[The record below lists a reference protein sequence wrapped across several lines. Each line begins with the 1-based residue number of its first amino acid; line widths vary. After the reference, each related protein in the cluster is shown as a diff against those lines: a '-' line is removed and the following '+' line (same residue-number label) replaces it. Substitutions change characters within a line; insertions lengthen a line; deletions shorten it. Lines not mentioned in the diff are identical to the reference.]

1 MNRDSSLLSS
11 SSVAEFKRNS
21 FDLESHLQNF
31 LQLDQEILQAKL
43 AIAKDSLAAL
53 AHQDFSWTNPDYF
66 YQEKVKE
73 NYLFELSAWHLS
85 SQEYIG
91 ETLRLIDDHG
101 SGKVLDFGG
110 GIGTHALAAAMNS
123 GVEQVIYCDINP
135 LHHEFVRFR
144 AKQLNLDPNKLS
156 FYTEIP
162 EQLKFDTIICLDV
175 IEHLPSPTVQLKKF
189 YDWLN
194 PGGKLIINWYFFK
207 GFNQEYPFHLDD
219 PKIIESFFQ
228 TLQKDFLEIFH
239 PYHITVRCYRKN
251 QSLPQEEQP
260 RG

>member
-53 AHQDFSWTNPDYF
+53 AHQEFSWTNPDYF
-66 YQEKVKE
+66 YQEQVKE

-91 ETLRLIDDHG
+91 E
-101 SGKVLDFGG
+101 

-123 GVEQVIYCDINP
+123 GVEQVIYCDLNP

-144 AKQLNLDPNKLS
+144 AEQLNLDTNKLS

-162 EQLKFDTIICLDV
+162 ERLKFDTIICLDV

-251 QSLPQEEQP
+251 Q
-260 RG
+260 

>member
-11 SSVAEFKRNS
+11 TSVAEFKRNS
-21 FDLESHLQNF
+21 FDLESHLQDF
-31 LQLDQEILQAKL
+31 LQLDREILQAKL
-43 AIAKDSLAAL
+43 AIAKDSLAEL

-85 SQEYIG
+85 SQDYIG
-91 ETLRLIDDHG
+91 ETLRLIDVH
-101 SGKVLDFGG
+101 SRGKVLDFGG
-110 GIGTHALAAAMNS
+110 GIGTHALAAAMNPS
-123 GVEQVIYCDINP
+123 VEQVIYCDLNP

-144 AKQLNLDPNKLS
+144 AKQLNIDTNKIV

-162 EQLKFDTIICLDV
+162 EDIIFDTIICLDV
-175 IEHLPSPTVQLKKF
+175 IEHLSSPISQIKEFYNWLKS
-189 YDWLN
+189 D
-194 PGGKLIINWYFFK
+194 GKLIINWYFFK
-207 GFNQEYPFHLDD
+207 GFDQEYPFHLDD

-251 QSLPQEEQP
+251 Q
-260 RG
+260 

>member
-21 FDLESHLQNF
+21 FDLESHLQDF

-91 ETLRLIDDHG
+91 ETLKLIDNHG

-123 GVEQVIYCDINP
+123 RVEQVIYCDLNP
-135 LHHEFVRFR
+135 LHHQFVRFR
-144 AKQLNLDPNKLS
+144 AKQLNLDANKLS

-162 EQLKFDTIICLDV
+162 DQLKFDTIICLDV
-175 IEHLPSPTVQLKKF
+175 IEHLPSPTV
-189 YDWLN
+189 
-194 PGGKLIINWYFFK
+194 
-207 GFNQEYPFHLDD
+207 
-219 PKIIESFFQ
+219 
-228 TLQKDFLEIFH
+228 
-239 PYHITVRCYRKN
+239 
-251 QSLPQEEQP
+251 
-260 RG
+260 